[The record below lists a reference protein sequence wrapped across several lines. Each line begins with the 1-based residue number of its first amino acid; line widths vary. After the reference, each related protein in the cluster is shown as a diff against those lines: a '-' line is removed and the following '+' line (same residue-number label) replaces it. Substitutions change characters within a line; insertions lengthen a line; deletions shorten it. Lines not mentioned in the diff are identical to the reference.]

1 MEPPGPAFGRPD
13 GSIRATAARSASV
26 AYRNR
31 LALNEEET
39 GGDWQ
44 QIPTAPT
51 KCAAQTGRIELSPT
65 RETLPMKPTGL
76 SRLLGAVAFALGL
89 SSAAFAQSSVKVGAI
104 YPLSGVA
111 ASVGV
116 YAKAAIEVAVDI
128 VNNDHPELGDLPLA
142 KGAGLTGL
150 GGLGGAR
157 LEVVFAD
164 NQGTPAAGQNQAVRL
179 ITEEKVVA
187 INGAYQSGITLTA
200 SAAAERYGI
209 PFLTGDS
216 VAANLTERGFRWFFR
231 TTPVATDF
239 ARIYM
244 EFLKDMKAKG
254 AKVDSIAIVHENTE
268 YGTSVASVVTS
279 IFKANGHSITQDI
292 PYSAN
297 TTDVQSQVL
306 QLKDKKPD
314 VLMFVSYTAD
324 AILYAKTMK
333 SLDYKPPIMIADNAG
348 FSDPSFVAA
357 VGNIVQGVFNRS
369 SWSVGAPG
377 TTTYLV
383 NEMYK
388 KKSGVDLDDTTAR
401 IMQGFMVLADA
412 INRARSTEPAKIQ
425 AALRATDL
433 KPKELIMGF
442 KGVKFD
448 EKGQNILA
456 SALVIQLQNG
466 VNYVPVWPKEQA
478 AAEPTLAYK
487 GW

>member
-1 MEPPGPAFGRPD
+1 MKPMGLVRLFSAAVFAIAAF
-13 GSIRATAARSASV
+13 
-26 AYRNR
+26 
-31 LALNEEET
+31 LALT
-39 GGDWQ
+39 D
-44 QIPTAPT
+44 
-51 KCAAQTGRIELSPT
+51 
-65 RETLPMKPTGL
+65 
-76 SRLLGAVAFALGL
+76 
-89 SSAAFAQSSVKVGAI
+89 AAFAQASVKVGAI
-104 YPLSGVA
+104 YPMSGVA
-111 ASVGV
+111 ASIGA
-116 YAKAAIEVAVDI
+116 YAKAAIEVASDI

-142 KGAGLTGL
+142 KGVGLT
-150 GGLGGAR
+150 GLGGAR

-216 VAANLTERGFRWFFR
+216 VAANLTERGFKWFFR
-231 TTPVATDF
+231 TTPIASDF

-254 AKVDSIAIVHENTE
+254 AKIDAIAIVHENTE
-268 YGTSVASVVTS
+268 YGQSVASVVTS
-279 IFKANGHSITQDI
+279 TFRANGLNVTQDI

-297 TTDVQSQVL
+297 TSDVQSQVL
-306 QLKDKKPD
+306 QLKDKQPD
-314 VLMFVSYTAD
+314 VLLFVSYTAD
-324 AILYAKTMK
+324 SILYAKTMK
-333 SLDYKPPIMIADNAG
+333 SLDYKPPLMIGDDSG

-357 VGNIVQGVFNRS
+357 VGPIVQGVFNRS
-369 SWSVGAPG
+369 SWTVGAPG
-377 TTTYLV
+377 STTYLV

-401 IMQGFMVLADA
+401 IMQGFMVLVDA
-412 INRARSTEPAKIQ
+412 INRAGSTEPAKIQ

-433 KPKELIMGF
+433 KPERLIMGF
-442 KGVKFD
+442 RGVRFD

-456 SALVIQLQNG
+456 SALVIQLQDG
-466 VNYVPVWPKEQA
+466 AHYVPVWPKENATA
-478 AAEPTLAYK
+478 APSLPYK

>member
-1 MEPPGPAFGRPD
+1 MKRTGWIRFLGAAAFG
-13 GSIRATAARSASV
+13 
-26 AYRNR
+26 
-31 LALNEEET
+31 
-39 GGDWQ
+39 
-44 QIPTAPT
+44 
-51 KCAAQTGRIELSPT
+51 
-65 RETLPMKPTGL
+65 
-76 SRLLGAVAFALGL
+76 LGL
-89 SSAAFAQSSVKVGAI
+89 GLANAAFAQSSVKVGAI
-104 YPLSGVA
+104 YPFSGAA
-111 ASVGV
+111 ASIGA

-150 GGLGGAR
+150 GGAK

-216 VAANLTERGFRWFFR
+216 VAANLTERGFKWFFR
-231 TTPVATDF
+231 TTPIATDF

-244 EFLKDMKAKG
+244 AFLKDMKVKG
-254 AKVDSIAIVHENTE
+254 AKADSIAIVHENTE

-279 IFKANGHSITQDI
+279 VFKANGLNITQDI

-333 SLDYKPPIMIADNAG
+333 SLDYKPPMMIADNAG

-357 VGNIVQGVFNRS
+357 AGNIVQGVFNRS
-369 SWSVGAPG
+369 SWSAGAPG

-383 NEMYK
+383 NDMYK

-401 IMQGFMVLADA
+401 IMQGFMVMVDA
-412 INRARSTEPAKIQ
+412 INRAGSTEPAKIQ

-433 KPKELIMGF
+433 KPNQLIMGF

-466 VNYVPVWPKEQA
+466 TNYVPVWPKEQA
-478 AAEPTLAYK
+478 AAEPVLAYK

>member
-1 MEPPGPAFGRPD
+1 MKPMGLVRLLSAAVFAIAAF
-13 GSIRATAARSASV
+13 
-26 AYRNR
+26 
-31 LALNEEET
+31 LALT
-39 GGDWQ
+39 D
-44 QIPTAPT
+44 
-51 KCAAQTGRIELSPT
+51 
-65 RETLPMKPTGL
+65 
-76 SRLLGAVAFALGL
+76 
-89 SSAAFAQSSVKVGAI
+89 AAFAQSSVKVGAI
-104 YPLSGVA
+104 YPMSGVA
-111 ASVGV
+111 ASIGA
-116 YAKAAIEVAVDI
+116 YAKAAIEVAADI

-142 KGAGLTGL
+142 KGVGLT
-150 GGLGGAR
+150 GLGGAR

-209 PFLTGDS
+209 PFLTSDS
-216 VAANLTERGFRWFFR
+216 VAANLTERGFKWFFR
-231 TTPVATDF
+231 TTPIASDF

-254 AKVDSIAIVHENTE
+254 AKIDAIAIVHENTE
-268 YGTSVASVVTS
+268 YGQSVASVVTS
-279 IFKANGHSITQDI
+279 TFKANGLNVTQDI

-297 TTDVQSQVL
+297 TSDVQSQVL
-306 QLKDKKPD
+306 QLKDKQPD
-314 VLMFVSYTAD
+314 VLLFVSYTAD

-333 SLDYKPPIMIADNAG
+333 SLDYKPPLMIGDDSG

-357 VGNIVQGVFNRS
+357 AGPIVQGVFNRS
-369 SWSVGAPG
+369 SWTVGAPG
-377 TTTYLV
+377 STTYLV

-401 IMQGFMVLADA
+401 IMQGFMVLVDA
-412 INRARSTEPAKIQ
+412 INRAGSTEPAKIQ

-433 KPKELIMGF
+433 KPEQLIMGF

-448 EKGQNILA
+448 DKGQNILA
-456 SALVIQLQNG
+456 SALVIQLQDG
-466 VNYVPVWPKEQA
+466 VHYVPVWPKENA
-478 AAEPTLAYK
+478 AAAPALPYK